1 MSHDV
6 MTVLERENQELRSAL
21 AKARAA
27 ADAADRRAEAAED
40 SARRAWALQEW
51 RSQNKRSESLRS
63 GAAAY
68 IAVTRPGEHE

>member
-6 MTVLERENQELRSAL
+6 MTILERENQDLRAAL

-27 ADAADRRAEAAED
+27 ADAGARRAEAAEE
-40 SARRAWALQEW
+40 SARRAWSLQEW
-51 RSQNKRSESLRS
+51 RKQNTRHESLRS

-68 IAVTRPGEHE
+68 IALTRQGDQE